1 MTRVTCVANMTRITR
16 MTRAMGTVGT
26 VGRSAPKRAAD
37 THDYKQW
44 TFSNKRRFMSTAQN
58 TAMNQVT
65 EKNESVKK
73 KSDHAENS
81 AQQNELKK
89 FSIFRYNPQNNKRP
103 KMETFEVDIDNC
115 GPMVLDVLIKI
126 KDEIDSTLSFRRS
139 CREGICGSCA
149 MNINGKNGLACLTE
163 VNKDKKEVTEIHPL
177 PNLYIIKDLV
187 PDLTN
192 FYNQYKSID
201 PWLKRKTKKE
211 KGQKE
216 FYQSI
221 EDRKKLDGLYE
232 CIMCASC
239 STSCPSY
246 WWNPEYYLGPAT
258 LMQAYRWIVDSRD
271 EYTKERLM
279 EVNDTMKLYRCHG
292 IMNCTLCCPK
302 GLDPAKAIRNMKELV
317 QEKFSKE
324 SIKSHANYVK
334 EKMEKTK

>member
-1 MTRVTCVANMTRITR
+1 MKKQVEQINKVN
-16 MTRAMGTVGT
+16 GEV
-26 VGRSAPKRAAD
+26 VKR
-37 THDYKQW
+37 K
-44 TFSNKRRFMSTAQN
+44 
-58 TAMNQVT
+58 
-65 EKNESVKK
+65 
-73 KSDHAENS
+73 
-81 AQQNELKK
+81 KK
-89 FSIFRYNPQNNKRP
+89 FSIFRYNPTNKKRP
-103 KMETFEVDIDNC
+103 QMETFEVDIDNC

-163 VNKDKKEVTEIHPL
+163 VNRDKKEITEIQPL
-177 PNLYIIKDLV
+177 PNLYVMKDLV

-292 IMNCTLCCPK
+292 IMNCTMCCPK
-302 GLDPAKAIRNMKELV
+302 GLDPAKAIKDMKNLV
-317 QEKFSKE
+317 QENFSEDTIKE
-324 SIKSHANYVK
+324 HSQYIKS
-334 EKMEKTK
+334 KMEKTK

>member
-1 MTRVTCVANMTRITR
+1 
-16 MTRAMGTVGT
+16 MGKPNELRYIMGLL
-26 VGRSAPKRAAD
+26 
-37 THDYKQW
+37 
-44 TFSNKRRFMSTAQN
+44 NKRVWNNINNKKVKFFSSDNNSTAN
-58 TAMNQVT
+58 NSININRYV
-65 EKNESVKK
+65 ND
-73 KSDHAENS
+73 KSDQ
-81 AQQNELKK
+81 AQKNELKR
-89 FSIFRYNPQNNKRP
+89 FSIFRYDSQNNKRP
-103 KMETFEVDIDNC
+103 RMQTFEVDIDNC

-163 VNKDKKEVTEIHPL
+163 VNKNKNEITEIHPL
-177 PNLYIIKDLV
+177 PNLYIMKDLV
-187 PDLTN
+187 ADLTN

-258 LMQAYRWIVDSRD
+258 LMQAYRWIVDTRD
-271 EYTKERLM
+271 EYTQERLM
-279 EVNDTMKLYRCHG
+279 DINDTMKLYRCHG
-292 IMNCTLCCPK
+292 IMNCSVCCPK
-302 GLDPAKAIRNMKELV
+302 GLDPAKAIKHMKELV
-317 QEKFSKE
+317 QENFSKDN
-324 SIKSHANYVK
+324 IKVHANYIKDKMENAEKTIDK
-334 EKMEKTK
+334 EK